1 MTKYEPLS
9 PAGTA
14 DTRFPTGG
22 AWPVLIRHP
31 SVLLG
36 ALGAISGVL
45 SAVVPGPALG
55 TDVLPAGLALY
66 MVLAGFWFGL
76 VTGYGVFRF
85 ANRTAAAVCATLL
98 GTWLAWEVAVNV
110 ALQLEDNW
118 LKAAGLPEPVRTYVS
133 GFVAGEIGALITWAA
148 AAWSSP
154 QLRQPL
160 AAILT
165 GTVGALFGL
174 LLPLSISLD
183 ALAILF
189 VPWQAAVAAMI
200 GYFLARPAAGD

>member
-1 MTKYEPLS
+1 MV
-9 PAGTA
+9 A
-14 DTRFPTGG
+14 GG
-22 AWPVLIRHP
+22 AWPGLVRHP

-36 ALGAISGVL
+36 ALGAASGVL
-45 SAVVPGPALG
+45 SAAVPGPALG

-76 VTGYGVFRF
+76 VAGYGVFRF
-85 ANRTAAAVCATLL
+85 ANRTGAAVCATLL

-133 GFVAGEIGALITWAA
+133 GFLAGEIGAFITWVAT
-148 AAWSSP
+148 AWFSP
-154 QLRQPL
+154 QLRQPV
-160 AAILT
+160 AAILV

-183 ALAILF
+183 SLAILF
-189 VPWQAAVAAMI
+189 VPWQAAVAAML
-200 GYFLARPAAGD
+200 GYFLARAPTGG